1 MPDSPQV
8 EWVVPEA
15 QVGPT
20 QAPGVSKR
28 RWVAATLVGVAVWI
42 AIAVPLSLL
51 NTDMARLPILG
62 YLAGVAVAW
71 KIAGARGLR
80 GVLIAAG
87 AVFAANALILGG
99 LILIATLL
107 GG

>member
-1 MPDSPQV
+1 MGDSPQQG
-8 EWVVPEA
+8 WVGPDA

-20 QAPGVSKR
+20 QAPRASKR
-28 RWVAATLVGVAVWI
+28 RWIAATLAGVAVWI
-42 AIAVPLSLL
+42 AIAVPLGLL
-51 NTDMARLPILG
+51 NPDSRLPILG
-62 YLAGVAVAW
+62 FVGGVVVAW

-87 AVFAANALILGG
+87 AVFAANAVILGG

-107 GG
+107 SRM